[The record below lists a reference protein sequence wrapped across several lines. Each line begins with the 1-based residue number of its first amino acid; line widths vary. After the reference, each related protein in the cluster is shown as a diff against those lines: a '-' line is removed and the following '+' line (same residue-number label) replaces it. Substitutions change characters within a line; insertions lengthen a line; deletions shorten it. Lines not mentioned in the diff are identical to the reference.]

1 MNVLL
6 IADSFKVAD
15 SFINE
20 HLCFSETY
28 TSSVTDFAGTY
39 FVVKYNDIDNIVSF
53 QIIKY
58 VKLLFE
64 VLM

>member
-1 MNVLL
+1 M
-6 IADSFKVAD
+6 ADSFKVAD
-15 SFINE
+15 SFTNE
-20 HLCFSETY
+20 HLCFSETH

-53 QIIKY
+53 QIIKF

-64 VLM
+64 VLI